1 MTRRFTI
8 TILALSALTL
18 AWVAGSPANAHPG
31 HEHKILG
38 TVTMAA
44 SDHVML
50 KDKEGKDVTVYITA
64 DTKVL
69 KDKEPMKVED
79 IEAGMRVVVT
89 AVTENDK
96 MMAKT
101 IELGSK
107 PDTNCSG

>member
-1 MTRRFTI
+1 MTRRFTV
-8 TILALSALTL
+8 TMLSLSALAI
-18 AWVAGSPANAHPG
+18 AWAAITSALAHPG
-31 HEHKILG
+31 HEHKVLG

-50 KDKEGKDVTVYITA
+50 QDKDGKDVTVYINA

-79 IEAGMRVVVT
+79 IETGMRVVVT

-107 PDTNCSG
+107 PDAN